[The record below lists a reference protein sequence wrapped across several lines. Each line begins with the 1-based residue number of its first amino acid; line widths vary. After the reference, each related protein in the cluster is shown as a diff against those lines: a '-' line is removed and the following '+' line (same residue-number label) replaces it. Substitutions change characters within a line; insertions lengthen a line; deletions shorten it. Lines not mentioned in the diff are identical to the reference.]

1 MDHGTNIESYLG
13 WRGDI
18 LFSVSP
24 FSEIDAIVLCK
35 LAYYD
40 LSSLDEVKAEE
51 GLALLDCVQKAPSA
65 IALKSLSSEGA
76 GFFEAAARTERFG
89 SIRIC
94 RYVDTEP
101 PLDNAQFSA
110 STFLLPDGRAFV
122 AFRGTDST
130 ILGWKEDFELSF
142 KETGAQKRAKA
153 YLAQVLREAERRGTH
168 LLVGGHSK
176 GANLAQ
182 YATTALTDQELSF
195 IDTIYLLDGPG
206 IAPGLAPGTPSR
218 AWIAKAIRII
228 PTFSVFGRLFEPV
241 LAPLVVRSSAEGFFE
256 HELLSWQLRNGKLDL
271 ASAPDPES
279 DFCAEVFHEWMDNV
293 SLEERQEFTDDLFG
307 AIGRA
312 GSTTSSIAA
321 SMQESLPLILEG
333 IAGSRPGAKK
343 TAAKVP
349 LRMFA
354 GTVTDALKEHAPIQW
369 FLVDGLA
376 HCLELVAGGILLI
389 ALNQIAIPMALS
401 VALFAVVVVLAVELA
416 FRLKADNADLKKEQL
431 RIGALIVSV
440 LVFAL
445 TIVKPEALYVYASLA
460 FGIVLALGAWS
471 YAKKARSGTH
481 KGTSPVF
488 NGFCALALA
497 LSAAF
502 VLVAPYSTFTAY
514 ATSFGYL
521 LLICAVAAFLDW
533 RHEVLAASG
542 R

>member
-1 MDHGTNIESYLG
+1 MH
-13 WRGDI
+13 
-18 LFSVSP
+18 
-24 FSEIDAIVLCK
+24 
-35 LAYYD
+35 
-40 LSSLDEVKAEE
+40 SL
-51 GLALLDCVQKAPSA
+51 
-65 IALKSLSSEGA
+65 
-76 GFFEAAARTERFG
+76 
-89 SIRIC
+89 
-94 RYVDTEP
+94 
-101 PLDNAQFSA
+101 
-110 STFLLPDGRAFV
+110 
-122 AFRGTDST
+122 
-130 ILGWKEDFELSF
+130 
-142 KETGAQKRAKA
+142 
-153 YLAQVLREAERRGTH
+153 
-168 LLVGGHSK
+168 
-176 GANLAQ
+176 
-182 YATTALTDQELSF
+182 
-195 IDTIYLLDGPG
+195 
-206 IAPGLAPGTPSR
+206 
-218 AWIAKAIRII
+218 
-228 PTFSVFGRLFEPV
+228 
-241 LAPLVVRSSAEGFFE
+241 AEGFFE
-256 HELLSWQLRNGKLDL
+256 HELFSWQLRDGKLDL

-279 DFCAEVFHEWMDNV
+279 DFCAEVFHEWMDHV

-401 VALFAVVVVLAVELA
+401 VALFAVVIVLAVELA

-440 LVFAL
+440 LVFVL

-502 VLVAPYSTFTAY
+502 VLVTPYSTFTAY
-514 ATSFGYL
+514 ATSLGYL

>member
-1 MDHGTNIESYLG
+1 MDHGANIESYLG

-51 GLALLDCVQKAPSA
+51 GLTLLDCVQKAPSA
-65 IALKSLSSEGA
+65 IAPKSLSSEDA

-94 RYVDTEP
+94 RYADTEP
-101 PLDNAQFSA
+101 LLDNAQFSA

-182 YATTALTDQELSF
+182 YATAALTDQELSC

-206 IAPGLAPGTPSR
+206 IAPGLASDTPSR
-218 AWIAKAIRII
+218 TWIAKAIRII
-228 PTFSVFGRLFEPV
+228 PTFSVFGRLFEPA
-241 LAPLVVRSSAEGFFE
+241 LAPLVVHSSAEGFFE
-256 HELLSWQLRNGKLDL
+256 HELLSWQLRDGKLDL

-312 GSTTSSIAA
+312 GSTTTSIAA

-369 FLVDGLA
+369 FLDDGLA

-440 LVFAL
+440 LVFVL

-514 ATSFGYL
+514 ATSLGYL

>member
-18 LFSVSP
+18 PFSVSP

-40 LSSLDEVKAEE
+40 LSSLDEAKTDA
-51 GLALLDCVQKAPSA
+51 GLSLLECVQKAPSA
-65 IALKSLSSEGA
+65 IAPKGLNSEGA
-76 GFFEAAARTERFG
+76 GFFEAAARTKRFG
-89 SIRIC
+89 SIRVC

-101 PLDNAQFSA
+101 LLDSAQFSA
-110 STFLLPDGRAFV
+110 STFLLPDGRTFV

-130 ILGWKEDFELSF
+130 ILSWKEDFELSF
-142 KETGAQKRAKA
+142 KETGAQRRAKS
-153 YLAQVLREAERRGTH
+153 YLAEAIADAQSSGRR

-182 YATTALTDQELSF
+182 YATVCLTDSELSC
-195 IDTIYLLDGPG
+195 IDAIYLLDGPG
-206 IAPGLAPGTPSR
+206 IAPEIASGKPSR

-228 PTFSVFGRLFEPV
+228 PTFSVFGRLFEPA

-256 HELLSWQLRNGKLDL
+256 HELLTWQLKAGKLDL
-271 ASAPDPES
+271 AAAPDPES
-279 DFCAEVFHEWMDNV
+279 DFCAEIFHEWMDNV
-293 SLEERQEFTDDLFG
+293 SVEERQEFTDDLFG

-312 GSTTSSIAA
+312 GTTTSSIAA
-321 SMQESLPLILEG
+321 SMRESLPLILEG

-354 GTVTDALKEHAPIQW
+354 GAVTDALKEHLPIQW

-401 VALFAVVVVLAVELA
+401 LALFAVVVVLAVELGL
-416 FRLKADNADLKKEQL
+416 RLKADNADPKKEQL
-431 RIGALIVSV
+431 RIGALIVAV
-440 LVFAL
+440 LVFVL

-471 YAKKARSGTH
+471 YAKKARSGIH

-488 NGFCALALA
+488 NCFCAVALA

-514 ATSFGYL
+514 ATSLGYL

-533 RHEVLAASG
+533 RHEVIAASG